1 MNWET
6 LLSFGDSI
14 TFGARSY
21 LGYPEI
27 CGDILGKKL
36 EKSWHV
42 INHATNGFTTMDL
55 VRSINPQMENYKNS
69 YPSLITV
76 MIGTN
81 DVKVNVNLEEFRI
94 AYQQLIIKLRLLSVN
109 NNIILLKIPRL
120 TQKVFYP
127 YNYSMNKQ
135 VQEFN
140 KCIEMLGVEHR
151 LRCFDFD
158 FSDDDFFDGVHL
170 NSKGCYAAGVQLSD
184 LILEDKGF
192 ESTSNL
198 SKDAFS
204 RN

>member
-27 CGDILGKKL
+27 CGDILGQKL

-42 INHATNGFTTMDL
+42 INHSTNGFTTMDL
-55 VRSINPQMENYKNS
+55 IRSINPMLYNYKNAF
-69 YPSLITV
+69 PSIITV

-81 DVKVNVNLEEFRI
+81 DIKNMLHVNEFRI
-94 AYQQLIIKLRLLSVN
+94 AYNQLIIKLKLLSVN
-109 NNIILLKIPRL
+109 NNILLLKIPRI

-127 YNYSMNKQ
+127 YNFSMNNQ
-135 VQEFN
+135 IIEFN
-140 KCIEMLGVEHR
+140 TCIEKLSIINN
-151 LRCFDFD
+151 LRCLEIV

-170 NSKGCYAAGVQLSD
+170 NSKGCGTAATQVSNY
-184 LILEDKGF
+184 ILKDKGF
-192 ESTSNL
+192 EYTSDL
-198 SKDAFS
+198 S
-204 RN
+204 

>member
-27 CGDILGKKL
+27 CGDLLGRKL

-55 VRSINPQMENYKNS
+55 VRSINPQMDNYKNS
-69 YPSLITV
+69 FPSIITV

-81 DVKVNVNLEEFRI
+81 DVKQHVQKEEFRI
-94 AYQQLIIKLRLLSVN
+94 AYRQLIVKLRLLAVN
-109 NNIILLKIPRL
+109 DNVVLIKIPRL

-127 YNYSMNKQ
+127 YNFAMNEE

-140 KCIEMLGVEHR
+140 RVIEGLGAEHR
-151 LRCFDFD
+151 LRVYDFD

-170 NSKGCYAAGVQLSD
+170 SAKGCYTAGMQLSD
-184 LILEDKGF
+184 LILKDKGF
-192 ESTSNL
+192 ESTANL

>member
-6 LLSFGDSI
+6 LLCFGDSI

-36 EKSWHV
+36 DKSWHV

-55 VRSINPQMENYKNS
+55 TKSINPMLETYKNN

-81 DVKVNVNLEEFRI
+81 DIKTKVDINEFKI
-94 AYQQLIIKLRLLSVN
+94 AYKQLIIKLKLLSIN
-109 NNIILLKIPRL
+109 NNIILFKIPRF

-127 YNYSMNKQ
+127 YNYSMNEQ
-135 VQEFN
+135 VKEFN
-140 KCIEMLGVEHR
+140 ACIDEMAKENK
-151 LRCFDFD
+151 LRCFEFD
-158 FSDDDFFDGVHL
+158 FADDDFFDGVHL
-170 NSKGCYAAGVQLSD
+170 SSKGCYTAANQLSE
-184 LILEDKGF
+184 LILKDKGF

-198 SKDAFS
+198 S
-204 RN
+204 